1 MPRVILCPMPLH
13 EHVDLSR
20 WIQEF
25 GFGPLA
31 EEVRRWAV
39 ANARPVSDPEPA
51 SIERDLPMTG
61 VHGPKDL
68 SAIEQIRAGLGVG
81 TLGPAS
87 PTDVFLWALGEPA
100 NRAATKMGG
109 LAYRPASQPWPRGAK
124 GQAMHLLAQV
134 CFADSRDVVSVPGG
148 LMRKARA
155 LPGDVLLI
163 FAPGEY
169 LEDWDDDD
177 QASLVFEWQPL
188 GLTGLAGLD
197 AGPRSPL
204 TPVHGHIHRT
214 ADYHRPPDGHAIY
227 NLYSAKDVALMGGT
241 KIGGVPA
248 CGGELELPGTH
259 LCTIASLNPT
269 AERFPLINVADGH
282 ELRDGSNNTFL
293 MMADVWSLYLF
304 IDKSAKIHWTVK
316 GG

>member
-1 MPRVILCPMPLH
+1 MPVHDR
-13 EHVDLSR
+13 VDLSR
-20 WIQEF
+20 WIEEF
-25 GFGPLA
+25 GLRPLG
-31 EEVRRWAV
+31 EEARRWA
-39 ANARPVSDPEPA
+39 AAQTGPVEDPESA
-51 SIERDLPMTG
+51 AIERDLPMTG

-68 SAIEQIRAGLGVG
+68 AVIEQIRAGLGVG

-100 NRAATKMGG
+100 NRAATKVGG
-109 LAYRPASQPWPRGAK
+109 LAYRPASQAWPRGAK
-124 GQAMHLLAQV
+124 GEAMHLLAQV

-177 QASLVFEWQPL
+177 QASLVFEWQAL
-188 GLTGLAGLD
+188 GLSDLAGAD

-204 TPVHGHIHRT
+204 TAVHGHIHRT
-214 ADYHRPPDGHAIY
+214 ADYQRPPDGHAIY
-227 NLYSAKDVALMGGT
+227 NLYAAKDVALMGGT
-241 KIGGVPA
+241 KIGGVAA
-248 CGGELELPGTH
+248 CGGDLELAGTH

-269 AERFPLINVADGH
+269 EEKYPLINVAEGREVQGEGTH
-282 ELRDGSNNTFL
+282 KFL

-304 IDKSAKIHWTVK
+304 IDKSAKIHWRVK